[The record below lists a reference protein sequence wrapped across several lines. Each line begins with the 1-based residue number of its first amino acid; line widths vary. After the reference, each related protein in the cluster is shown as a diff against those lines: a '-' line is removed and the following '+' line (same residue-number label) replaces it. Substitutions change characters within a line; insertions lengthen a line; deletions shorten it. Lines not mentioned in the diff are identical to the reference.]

1 MAGTSVDSRRSRRGR
16 ASAHEGEVCSLSIL
30 KLAVIPGDGV
40 GKEVIPEGLRV
51 LRRAGE
57 VTGRFSI
64 EAQEFP
70 WSCEYYTQT
79 GRMMPEDALD
89 RLSDS
94 DAVYLGAVG
103 YPGVPDH
110 VSLWGLLLPIRQ
122 GFDQYV
128 NLRPCQVLD
137 GIPSPLRDKGSREV
151 DILCIRENTEGEYA
165 GLGGRFHIGRPE
177 ESAVQTSMFTR
188 RGVDRIVRYAFDRA
202 RERRRI
208 LASATKSNALQYTAV
223 MWDEIVAEVA
233 IDYPDITWTSYH
245 ADALAARMVT
255 APETLDVIV
264 GSNLFGDILTD
275 LGGALQGSLGLPASA
290 NLNPERLHPSMFEP
304 VHGSAPGRAGQGTA
318 NPMAAV
324 WAGALLLDHLGE
336 KEAST
341 LVMDALR
348 EVAKRG
354 PRTRDLG
361 GAATTVEVGEAIA
374 MALAGSAGS
383 PATRRRGGR

>member
-1 MAGTSVDSRRSRRGR
+1 
-16 ASAHEGEVCSLSIL
+16 
-30 KLAVIPGDGV
+30 VIPGDGV

-57 VTGRFSI
+57 VTGSFSI
-64 EAQEFP
+64 ETTDYP

-79 GRMMPEDALD
+79 GRMMPEDG
-89 RLSDS
+89 LSQLADS

-137 GIPSPLRDKGSREV
+137 GIPSPLRDKGPAEV
-151 DILCIRENTEGEYA
+151 DILCIRENTEGEYS
-165 GLGGRFHIGRPE
+165 GLGGRFHVGRPE
-177 ESAVQTSMFTR
+177 ESAVQTSLFTR
-188 RGVDRIVRYAFDRA
+188 RGVERIVRYAFDRA
-202 RERRRI
+202 RERRKS

-223 MWDEIVAEVA
+223 MWDEIVGEVA
-233 IDYPDITWTSYH
+233 RDYPDVQVTTYH
-245 ADALAARMVT
+245 VDALAARMVT
-255 APETLDVIV
+255 APETLDVVV

-304 VHGSAPGRAGQGTA
+304 VHGSAPRRAGQGVA
-318 NPMAAV
+318 NPMATV
-324 WAGALLLDHLGE
+324 WAGALMLEHLGE
-336 KEAST
+336 SEAAA

-348 EVAKRG
+348 HVAKNG
-354 PRTRDLG
+354 PRTKDLG
-361 GAATTVEVGEAIA
+361 GTARTAEVGEAIERA
-374 MALAGSAGS
+374 IGTPSA
-383 PATRRRGGR
+383 P